1 MRKEHFRNH
10 LIVAIFANQ
19 TCRQSAVGQSVQVA
33 HASQWS
39 HSFGRHLNRQFRD
52 PCQYVIHGQQ
62 VHHLAWKADCEQK
75 RFASRQEIVAQILP
89 RAARVLFDTT
99 KKHVGYR

>member
-39 HSFGRHLNRQFRD
+39 HSFGRHLNGQFRD
-52 PCQYVIHGQQ
+52 PYQYVIHGQQ
-62 VHHLAWKADCEQK
+62 VHHLLGKPIANKKDSLAGK
-75 RFASRQEIVAQILP
+75 R
-89 RAARVLFDTT
+89 
-99 KKHVGYR
+99 